1 MERIT
6 QKNEKE
12 KRTKNDPIKSSN
24 ANKKEQKFKKF
35 QTSINILSCSQ
46 RTYQLIVTTI
56 IHFRAKAAAFLNHTL
71 QPPPLLA
78 FQSYIF
84 TNFYHDEF
92 RPNDV

>member
-1 MERIT
+1 M
-6 QKNEKE
+6 K
-12 KRTKNDPIKSSN
+12 KR
-24 ANKKEQKFKKF
+24 KEQKMTRLSHLMQIKKNKNLRNFKP
-35 QTSINILSCSQ
+35 QYYILSCSQ